1 MEARYGI
8 IIFEDGAIEV
18 FGYDP
23 DEPDWEQR
31 VGSSQQL
38 RSKLTTQ
45 TKGSIQSHY
54 FNYTD
59 GSLLIAEKES
69 GLSMLI
75 NKPFYNSDGSLH
87 RIESTWMDNT

>member
-38 RSKLTTQ
+38 RSKITT
-45 TKGSIQSHY
+45 
-54 FNYTD
+54 
-59 GSLLIAEKES
+59 
-69 GLSMLI
+69 
-75 NKPFYNSDGSLH
+75 
-87 RIESTWMDNT
+87 